1 MKQLDRKYYN
11 LKPIHSNL
19 YDHYILGL
27 AWKKSD
33 GFVRNYNWYADL
45 LSLDKYTLIIDSAI
59 KSWSNKISNGH
70 FTSVKLNLI
79 PAPKSA
85 KWTIKNG
92 EWTLNDSERTLRP
105 LADISIRDQTIA
117 TTVLMCLAD
126 ALESRQKN
134 CSLSEQDYSEHIKN
148 KVVSY
153 GNRLLC
159 DWEGE
164 VARFRWGG
172 SEFYR
177 KYSSDYRSFLQ
188 RPISIGRKIREQ
200 VSTADEVYIIHLD
213 LKNFYGSIKL
223 ELLIKKLEEIVT
235 THYKDL
241 EDEAYVY
248 DDVFWKKTL
257 DLFQWSWTDESK
269 KISDELNF
277 SGPIGLPQGLASSG
291 ALSNAYLIRFDEK
304 IINNL
309 RQKINDSE
317 IYIHDYCRY
326 VDDLRF
332 VVSGVSLTKEYIK
345 STIKDFIQHVLD
357 EDLEQ
362 SPKDASNK
370 LPYLEVNSQKTQ
382 IFELSALDNWS
393 SLTNR
398 VNEIQSEIGSSCIAE
413 RHTLDLNIPALQ
425 QLLQIDHNDTLQN
438 IEQVFPDLNL
448 GSVIKVDSLH
458 RFSAHRLSSALMS
471 KSKLISPNE
480 NFILENEASVVSNKL
495 ISTWLKD
502 PSNMVLFRKAI
513 EIHPSTPAYEN
524 ILEFILNKAI
534 NSADIK
540 EVYIMTYLLS
550 DIFRSVTDI
559 YIKLNTFQLNDYNPL
574 FSKTTIAAQKLL
586 SCKSDLPSYIY
597 KQALFYLAVIKK
609 PFISIKRRD
618 KNIAKLH
625 KVIMRQQFNQLRLFD
640 GYLFEI
646 AAQITGDYKA
656 NASFLL
662 LHESS
667 SSVLNKILD
676 SYAFRGGKFWNA
688 IWNELLNNNNE
699 ELIAKYRWASP
710 KINLSP
716 NGNSHYLSTIAAFKD
731 NPFKHEHSLLKLG
744 LALIDVVEREKSK
757 FWRKDGYQLSPHE
770 LRVEIQS
777 GKSWCD
783 LWKIDTELTCIP
795 DPKEMSLSSYD
806 PRYETPEWLANDNEG
821 YQYERKIYWICS
833 ILRGA
838 ALGNI
843 DFTQRNNLSYEDD
856 RYSGIRTQWL
866 KRRMGML
873 QSPESIVGS
882 FGTISDWFTHLL
894 QHGLQWPGFSSSY
907 IEEKEIL
914 SISSLNDF
922 KICLK
927 ERLDALNSR
936 VCVASNVPTLPT
948 VINRPELSANL
959 FRVVTV
965 QQLFPKEIHF
975 HRSDV
980 TLDNKDVRWKHREHL
995 AEVCK
1000 LTEQTLRAKLRVEQ
1014 KNYKSTADL
1023 IVFSELAVH
1032 PDDEDIIRGLAL
1044 RTKSIVF
1051 AGFVFSEHNG
1061 KVINKARWIIPD
1073 KAEFGMQWRVRDQGK
1088 LHMTPG
1094 EKSLN
1099 IEGYRPCQHVIE
1111 IEGSPEG
1118 PFKITGAICYDA
1130 TDIKLA
1136 ADLRDQ
1142 TDMFVISAY
1151 NKDVNTFDNMASALQ
1166 WHMYQHI
1173 IIANTGEY
1181 GGSTMQAPYKEKH
1194 HKLISH
1200 AHGTGQI
1207 AISTA
1212 DIDLA
1217 AFRRKVIEY
1226 KKTKAEPA
1234 GFNRKH

>member
-11 LKPIHSNL
+11 LKPIYSNL
-19 YDHYILGL
+19 HDPYILGL

-33 GFVRNYNWYADL
+33 GFVRHNNWYADL
-45 LSLDKYTLIIDSAI
+45 LSLDKYTLIIDSII
-59 KSWSNKISNGH
+59 KSWSRVISNRQ
-70 FTSVKLNLI
+70 FKNTDLNLI

-92 EWTLNDSERTLRP
+92 EWVQDDSERKLRP
-105 LADISIRDQTIA
+105 LADVSIRDQTLA
-117 TTVLMCLAD
+117 TAVLMCIAD

-200 VSTADEVYIIHLD
+200 VSTADEIYIIHLD
-213 LKNFYGSIKL
+213 LSNFYGSIKL
-223 ELLIKKLEEIVT
+223 ELLINKLEEIAT
-235 THYKDL
+235 THYKKL
-241 EDEAYVY
+241 EDETYIY
-248 DDVFWKKTL
+248 DDVFWKKSL
-257 DLFQWSWTDESK
+257 DLFRWDWTDESK
-269 KISDELNF
+269 KISDKLQF
-277 SGPIGLPQGLASSG
+277 PGSIGLPQGLASSG
-291 ALSNAYLIRFDEK
+291 ALSNAYLIMFDEK
-304 IINNL
+304 IIDNL
-309 RQKINDSE
+309 RKKINDSE

-332 VVSGVSLTKEYIK
+332 VVSGVLLTKEYIK
-345 STIKDFIQHVLD
+345 STIKDFIQNILD

-362 SPKDASNK
+362 SPKDTSNN

-393 SLTNR
+393 SLTHR
-398 VNEIQSEIGSSCIAE
+398 VNEIQSAIGASCVAE
-413 RHTLDLNIPALQ
+413 RQTLDLNIPALQ
-425 QLLQIDHNDTLQN
+425 QLLQTDHDDNLKNID
-438 IEQVFPDLNL
+438 QVFPALNL
-448 GSVIKVDSLH
+448 GSAIKVDSLH
-458 RFSAHRLSSALMS
+458 RFSAHRLTSALIS
-471 KSKLISPNE
+471 KSKIISPSE
-480 NFILENEASVVSNKL
+480 AFILENEASVVSNKL

-513 EIHPSTPAYEN
+513 EIYPSIPAYES
-524 ILEFILNKAI
+524 ILEAIFNKAI
-534 NSADIK
+534 KSTDIK
-540 EVYIMTYLLS
+540 DTYIMTYLLS

-559 YIKLNTFQLNDYNPL
+559 YIRLNTSQLNDYNPL
-574 FSKTTIAAQKLL
+574 FSKTTIAAQNLL
-586 SCKSDLPSYIY
+586 SCKHELPGYIY
-597 KQALFYLAVIKK
+597 KQALFYLAIIKK
-609 PFISIKRRD
+609 PFISIKGRD
-618 KNIAKLH
+618 KNIDKLH
-625 KVIMRQQFNQLRLFD
+625 KVLMRQQLKSLSSFD

-656 NASFLL
+656 HASFLL
-662 LHESS
+662 SHESKS
-667 SSVLNKILD
+667 WVKSRIIK
-676 SYAFRGGKFWNA
+676 SYAYRGGRFWNA
-688 IWNELLNNNNE
+688 IWNEILHTRNNNF
-699 ELIAKYRWASP
+699 IAKYRWASP
-710 KINLSP
+710 KNNLSP
-716 NGNSHYLSTIAAFKD
+716 NGNSHYLSSIMSFKD

-757 FWRKDGYQLSPHE
+757 FWRKNGHQLSPHE
-770 LRVEIQS
+770 LRVDIPA
-777 GKSWCD
+777 GRSWAD
-783 LWKIDTELTCIP
+783 LWKFDVELTCTP
-795 DPKEMSLSSYD
+795 DPKMGNFNSYD
-806 PRYETPEWLANDNEG
+806 ARYKTPDWLENDSDG
-821 YQYERKIYWICS
+821 CQHERKIYWICS

-843 DFTQRNNLSYEDD
+843 DFTQRNDLNYEDY
-856 RYSGIRTQWL
+856 RYSGIRTQWF

-894 QHGLQWPGFSSSY
+894 QHSLQWPGFSSSY

-948 VINRPELSANL
+948 VINRPELAANL

-1000 LTEQTLRAKLRVEQ
+1000 LTEQTLSAKLRAEQ

-1073 KAEFGMQWRVRDQGK
+1073 NAEFGMQWRIRDQGK

-1099 IEGYRPCQHVIE
+1099 IEGYRPCQHIIE
-1111 IEGSPEG
+1111 VVGSPEG
-1118 PFKITGAICYDA
+1118 PFKLTGAICYDA
-1130 TDIKLA
+1130 TDIRLA

-1142 TDMFVISAY
+1142 TDMFVICAY

-1234 GFNRKH
+1234 GFNRNH

>member
-11 LKPIHSNL
+11 LKPIYSNL
-19 YDHYILGL
+19 HDYYILGL

-33 GFVRNYNWYADL
+33 GFVRHYNWYTDL
-45 LSLDKYTLIIDSAI
+45 LSLDKYTLTIDSVI
-59 KSWSNKISNGH
+59 KRWSHEISNGK
-70 FTSVKLNLI
+70 FNNTKLKLI

-85 KWTIKNG
+85 KWSIENG
-92 EWTLNDSERTLRP
+92 EWAQNENNRKLRP
-105 LADISIRDQTIA
+105 LADVSVRDQTLA
-117 TTVLMCLAD
+117 TAVLMCIAD

-134 CSLSEQDYSEHIKN
+134 CSLADQDYSDHIKN

-200 VSTADEVYIIHLD
+200 VSTADEVYIVHLD
-213 LKNFYGSIKL
+213 LSNFYSSINI
-223 ELLIKKLEEIVT
+223 ELLFNKIEEIVNA
-235 THYKDL
+235 HYTDQKD
-241 EDEAYVY
+241 ETYIHDGI
-248 DDVFWKKTL
+248 FWKKSL
-257 DLFQWSWTDESK
+257 DFFQWSWTDLSK
-269 KISDELNF
+269 KTSDDLNLP
-277 SGPIGLPQGLASSG
+277 SSIGLPQGLASSG
-291 ALSNAYLIRFDEK
+291 ALSNAYLIMLDEK
-304 IINNL
+304 IIENL
-309 RQKINDSE
+309 RKKISNSE
-317 IYIHDYCRY
+317 IYIYDYCRY
-326 VDDLRF
+326 VDDLRL
-332 VVSGVSLTKEYIK
+332 VVSGVSLTKNYIK
-345 STIKDFIQHVLD
+345 EIIECFIQSILD
-357 EDLEQ
+357 EDLKQ
-362 SPKDASNK
+362 SQNDTSNS
-370 LPYLEVNSQKTQ
+370 LPYLKVKTEKTQ
-382 IFELSALDNWS
+382 VFELSALDNWS

-398 VNEIQSEIGSSCIAE
+398 INEIQSEIGASCIAE

-425 QLLQIDHNDTLQN
+425 QLLQTDNNDIFQN
-438 IEQVFPDLNL
+438 IDQVFPGLNL
-448 GSVIKVDSLH
+448 GSAIKVDSLH
-458 RFSAHRLSSALMS
+458 RFSAHRLSSALIS
-471 KSKLISPNE
+471 KSKLLSPNE
-480 NFILENEASVVSNKL
+480 TFILDNETSVVSNKL

-513 EIHPSTPAYEN
+513 EISPSIPAYES
-524 ILEFILNKAI
+524 ILEAI
-534 NSADIK
+534 FNRAVKKADIK
-540 EVYIMTYLLS
+540 DTYIMTYLLS

-559 YIKLNTFQLNDYNPL
+559 YVRLNGSQLNDYSLL
-574 FSKTTIAAQKLL
+574 FSKTTIVAQNLL
-586 SCKSDLPSYIY
+586 SCEAKLPSYIY

-609 PFISIKRRD
+609 PFVSINKRDRH
-618 KNIAKLH
+618 IARLH
-625 KVIMRQQFNQLRLFD
+625 QVLMRQKLKPLRSLD

-646 AAQITGDYKA
+646 AAQITGDYEA

-667 SSVLNKILD
+667 PSVLNIILE
-676 SYAFRGGKFWNA
+676 SYAYRGGKFWNA
-688 IWNELLNNNNE
+688 IWNELLNNKNE
-699 ELIAKYRWASP
+699 NIIAKYRWASP

-716 NGNSHYLSTIAAFKD
+716 NGNSHYLSTITSFKD

-744 LALIDVVEREKSK
+744 LGLIDVVERENSK
-757 FWRKDGYQLSPHE
+757 FWRIDGHQLSPHE
-770 LRVEIQS
+770 LRIEIPA
-777 GKSWCD
+777 GKSWND
-783 LWKIDTELTCIP
+783 LWRIDMELTCIP
-795 DPKEMSLSSYD
+795 DPKSVSSYD
-806 PRYETPEWLANDNEG
+806 PRYETPDWLVNNIEG
-821 YQYERKIYWICS
+821 YQFERKIYWICS

-843 DFTQRNNLSYEDD
+843 DFTQRNDLSYEDY

-873 QSPESIVGS
+873 HSPESIVGS

-914 SISSLNDF
+914 SIISLNDF
-922 KICLK
+922 KNCLK
-927 ERLDALNSR
+927 ERLSALNYK
-936 VCVASNVPTLPT
+936 VCVASDVPTLPT

-1000 LTEQTLRAKLRVEQ
+1000 LTEQTLSAKLRAEQ

-1051 AGFVFSEHNG
+1051 AGFVFSEHNS
-1061 KVINKARWIIPD
+1061 KIINKARWIIPD
-1073 KAEFGMQWRVRDQGK
+1073 EAEFGMQWRIRDQGK

-1094 EKSLN
+1094 EKSLG

-1111 IEGSPEG
+1111 VEGSPEG
-1118 PFKITGAICYDA
+1118 PFKLTGAICYDA
-1130 TDIKLA
+1130 TDIRLA

-1142 TDMFVISAY
+1142 TDMFIISAY
-1151 NKDVNTFDNMASALQ
+1151 NKDVSTFDNMASALQ